1 MVVVGTGH
9 AGCEAA
15 LAAARMGAKV
25 GVFTTS
31 LDTVAM
37 MPCNPSV
44 GGPGKGHLVREIDAL
59 GGEMGRCT
67 DAAAIQMRRLNT
79 AKGAAVQS
87 LRAQVDRRRYHLHM
101 RQALEAQHGL
111 YLTEA
116 IVSELTLSENRVTG
130 IITKLGR
137 RYGAQAVVLAPGPY
151 LAGRVHVGSVNYAAG
166 PRGHRP
172 ADELAQALR
181 ALGLA
186 VMRYKTGTPPRV
198 HRRSIDFTRMEL
210 LPGDPVEHGF
220 SFHPT
225 GRGWDHQQPCWI
237 TYTNTET
244 HRVIQENLHRS
255 AMYGGGITGPGPRY
269 CPSIETKIMVFP
281 NRERH
286 QVFIEPEGL
295 DTQEMYL
302 AGLSTSLPEDVQLAF
317 VRTVAGLE
325 KAEFTRCGYAIEYDC
340 LDSLQLYHSL
350 QVKTV
355 PGLFTAGQINGTTGY
370 EEAAAQ
376 GLMAGINAVRF
387 VNKQD
392 PVVLERSQGYIG
404 VLIDDLVTK
413 GTGEPYRVMTS
424 RAEYRL
430 LLREDTADR
439 RLTPIGRDLGL
450 IGDDRYADF
459 VAKRDAIAAEERR
472 LASVNVYPGPE
483 SDAVLAQMNSAK
495 LTTGTTLAELMRR
508 PEVRYEQ
515 LAPLDPDRPQL
526 LAIAIEGVEKDLLY
540 AGYVEREQRHVAA
553 QRRMEERHI
562 PGSIQYDQIS
572 GLSREAREKLE
583 RVRPASIGQAG
594 RIPGVSPADIAVLL
608 VYLENQRR
616 GASHTGE
623 TD

>member
-1 MVVVGTGH
+1 
-9 AGCEAA
+9 
-15 LAAARMGAKV
+15 
-25 GVFTTS
+25 
-31 LDTVAM
+31 
-37 MPCNPSV
+37 
-44 GGPGKGHLVREIDAL
+44 
-59 GGEMGRCT
+59 
-67 DAAAIQMRRLNT
+67 
-79 AKGAAVQS
+79 
-87 LRAQVDRRRYHLHM
+87 
-101 RQALEAQHGL
+101 
-111 YLTEA
+111 
-116 IVSELTLSENRVTG
+116 
-130 IITKLGR
+130 
-137 RYGAQAVVLAPGPY
+137 
-151 LAGRVHVGSVNYAAG
+151 
-166 PRGHRP
+166 
-172 ADELAQALR
+172 
-181 ALGLA
+181 
-186 VMRYKTGTPPRV
+186 
-198 HRRSIDFTRMEL
+198 
-210 LPGDPVEHGF
+210 
-220 SFHPT
+220 
-225 GRGWDHQQPCWI
+225 
-237 TYTNTET
+237 
-244 HRVIQENLHRS
+244 
-255 AMYGGGITGPGPRY
+255 
-269 CPSIETKIMVFP
+269 MVFP